1 MKFKG
6 DMKYVFA
13 VINDETRYWIA
24 QEVAEFKY
32 KHDARR
38 LFQLTKKVTGTKPMT
53 LITDGLPA
61 HNGSYKKEF
70 WTLTSPRT
78 ERIRHINLK
87 GDMNNNKM
95 ERLNGEIRDRENV
108 MSGLKKE
115 DTPILTGCPSFTIV
129 QDHIKD

>member
-61 HNGSYKKEF
+61 HNGAYKSKNKAYK
-70 WTLTSPRT
+70 THQL
-78 ERIRHINLK
+78 ER
-87 GDMNNNKM
+87 
-95 ERLNGEIRDRENV
+95 
-108 MSGLKKE
+108 
-115 DTPILTGCPSFTIV
+115 
-129 QDHIKD
+129 